1 MKENKEEKLINLT
14 GDDEA
19 REFSDI
25 VKVIGM
31 IENAQ
36 AAKEFMENPYGHC
49 TAEEL
54 TKEALAKANGM
65 SVEEWEQEAID
76 ELDQMLLD
84 DGIDPDTL
92 EPIEK

>member
-1 MKENKEEKLINLT
+1 MEENKEPKLIDVA

-19 REFSDI
+19 RSFNDTIE
-25 VKVIGM
+25 VINL

-36 AAKEFMENPYGHC
+36 SAKAFMEHPYGHC

-54 TKEALAKANGM
+54 TDEALAKASGM
-65 SVEEWEQEAID
+65 TVEEWEQSGID

-84 DGIDPDTL
+84 EGIDPDTL
-92 EPIEK
+92 EPIK